1 MFSKK
6 RLRLIALRVLPPLA
20 IFVFLIVT
28 WENGLYHN
36 LFNLQIFT
44 VPFPSK
50 IVEAFFDGWKVF
62 RENAYNT
69 FYAAGVGY
77 VLGSAIGIGLSVV
90 MAEIDSVR
98 RYLLPVASGFAAMPI
113 LATAPLMVLYFGLGP
128 NSAIAVVTLMIIPST
143 VISVFKG
150 LTSIEPE
157 SQELLD
163 SLAAG
168 RVSSL
173 TKLKIPSALPW
184 IFTSLKLN
192 VTLSL
197 VGSVVTE
204 FVTSQRGLGTLLT
217 RSLETFDTADAYAA
231 MLLVAVLGVLWFQII
246 QLVERFVIPWHSS
259 IRGGT
264 EA

>member
-1 MFSKK
+1 MFTKK
-6 RLRLIALRVLPPLA
+6 KLKLLTLRVLPPSA
-20 IFVFLIVT
+20 IFVLLVVS
-28 WENGLYHN
+28 WEQGLYHH
-36 LFNLQIFT
+36 LLDLQIFT

-77 VLGSAIGIGLSVV
+77 VLGSTIGIGLSVL
-90 MAEIDSVR
+90 MAEIDPLR
-98 RYLLPVASGFAAMPI
+98 RYLMPVASGFAAMPI

-128 NSAIAVVTLMIIPST
+128 NSAIAVVTLMIVPST
-143 VISVFKG
+143 VISVYKG
-150 LTSIEPE
+150 LTSVEPE
-157 SQELLD
+157 SQELLV
-163 SLAAG
+163 SLAAS
-168 RVSSL
+168 RRSSV

-184 IFTSLKLN
+184 VFTSLKLN

-204 FVTSQRGLGTLLT
+204 FVTAQRGLGTLLT
-217 RSLETFDTADAYAA
+217 RSLETFDTPDAYAA

-246 QLVERFVIPWHSS
+246 QLIERFTIPWHSS
-259 IRGGT
+259 IRSGAET
-264 EA
+264 